1 MKCRRSNSR
10 RRGGVTVFTAVAL
23 PALLCATALVLDG
36 GMLMSRQRQTQAVA
50 DAAAHA
56 AACTLYK
63 NYAADAG
70 LDPAGKA
77 KAAALGIAASND
89 YNDKA
94 NAKVV
99 VNIPPAS
106 GTFAGKSGNAEV
118 VVTFY
123 QPRYFSAIFPSGTIP
138 VNADGTISV
147 TARSVGRVVTSTP
160 PSILLTD
167 PSSAGSLTLTGG
179 ARLTA
184 NGAIQVN
191 SSNAGA
197 VNASNGAYAADNGGL
212 NIVGGYSIPGWAT
225 TSTFFSKAPTTGNSI
240 AADPYATLP
249 APSTDGLSARSAPNP
264 PYGSAT
270 IYPGIYNGGLTL
282 GGGMTITM
290 SPGIYY
296 IKGNFTVANGV
307 TLTGTSGVM
316 IYMDSGA
323 ISLQGGCTVR
333 LTAPSSGTYSG
344 IVYYQNRNNTS
355 SLNNIA
361 NGAYVT
367 MSGALYAPN
376 APLTIAGGAYG
387 ASYGSQFVVKSLNL
401 SNGVNITIDTSLTSG
416 STSAPFLGE

>member
-1 MKCRRSNSR
+1 MKRRRSNSR
-10 RRGGVTVFTAVAL
+10 RRGGVAVFSAVAL

-56 AACTLYK
+56 AACMLYQ

-70 LDPAGKA
+70 LDPSGTA
-77 KAAALGIAASND
+77 KAAALSIATSND
-89 YNDKA
+89 YDDKT
-94 NAKVV
+94 NSKVV
-99 VNIPPAS
+99 VNIPATS
-106 GTFAGKSGNAEV
+106 GTFAGTSGSAEV
-118 VVTFY
+118 VVTYY
-123 QPRYFSAIFPSGTIP
+123 QPRYFSAVMGSGTIP
-138 VNADGTISV
+138 V
-147 TARSVGRVVTSTP
+147 TARSVGRVITNTP
-160 PSILLTD
+160 PSILITD
-167 PSSAGSLTLTGG
+167 PSAAGALTLTGG

-184 NGAIQVN
+184 NAAIQVN
-191 SSNAGA
+191 SANPGA
-197 VNASNGAYAADNGGL
+197 VNASNGAYATDNGGL
-212 NIVGGYSIPGWAT
+212 NIVGGYSIPSWAT

-249 APSTDGLSARSAPNP
+249 APSTAGLSTRSAPNP

-296 IKGNFTVANGV
+296 MKGNFTVANGV

-323 ISLQGGCTVR
+323 ISLQGGCTVK

-344 IVYYQNRNNTS
+344 IVYYQNRSNTS

-361 NGAYVT
+361 NGATVT

-387 ASYGSQFVVKSLNL
+387 STYGSQFVVKSLNL
-401 SNGVNITIDTSLTSG
+401 SNGVNITVNTSLTSG
-416 STSAPFLGE
+416 STSAPFLAE